1 MAPLPL
7 TPLPKAQVA
16 LPLPSQQPVPSHPN
30 PCLSRQEGYDPSMM
44 IRSHCLHPNFMK
56 GYHPHHVPDSW
67 MMIRSHCLHPNF
79 MKGYHPHHV
88 PDSCSMSSSG
98 DGEGKEDILGV
109 SQEPGKK
116 NRQGINT
123 CLKSAKLCYYPS
135 PPTTRQLPANYPS
148 SQAAL
153 MLSYF
158 RLFSPI
164 QCLFLPWKSSS
175 IPSSSEEF
183 QKAGV
188 RLLEVVS

>member
-1 MAPLPL
+1 MAVRTVVQHGSDGGVSRQRPLNGPTVAPLPL
-7 TPLPKAQVA
+7 TPLPKAPVA

-44 IRSHCLHPNFMK
+44 IKSHCLHPNSI
-56 GYHPHHVPDSW
+56 HPPTYLTPAPWAPLVMERARKISLVCHRH
-67 MMIRSHCLHPNF
+67 
-79 MKGYHPHHV
+79 
-88 PDSCSMSSSG
+88 
-98 DGEGKEDILGV
+98 
-109 SQEPGKK
+109 QEK

-135 PPTTRQLPANYPS
+135 PPTTRQLPTNYPP

-175 IPSSSEEF
+175 IPSSSEES
-183 QKAGV
+183 QKAGA